1 MTCSSLISPNQGEL
15 RRLMMP
21 KNHPVR
27 MLLLTKKSQVQT
39 HRLILRGTNI
49 LMPLADQI
57 VKPSL
62 LVA

>member
-1 MTCSSLISPNQGEL
+1 
-15 RRLMMP
+15 MP
-21 KNHPVR
+21 KNYPVR
-27 MLLLTKKSQVQT
+27 MFLLTRKSQVQT